1 MQRIDVWISH
11 FAHQFVA
18 SLINNLT
25 LYNMDEVTNDV
36 VEGQVAVEA
45 TDTPVEEPADV
56 AQEAPASDAVSSEE
70 APAA

>member
-1 MQRIDVWISH
+1 MQRIVVWISN

-36 VEGQVAVEA
+36 VEAEVAVEA
-45 TDTPVEEPADV
+45 TDTPVEEPADAV
-56 AQEAPASDAVSSEE
+56 VEAPVSDAVSSEE